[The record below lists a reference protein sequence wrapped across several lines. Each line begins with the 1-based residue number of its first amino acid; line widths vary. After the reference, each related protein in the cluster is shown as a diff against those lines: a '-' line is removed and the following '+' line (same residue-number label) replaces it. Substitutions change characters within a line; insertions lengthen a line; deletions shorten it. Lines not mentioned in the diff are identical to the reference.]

1 MPGNTLTDR
10 DLSIIYDKMSELL
23 VKEVCESLVNGQED
37 IIEKLA
43 KQLRLKMV
51 SILDKSDTQSK
62 MNDILM
68 QSINVS
74 LRKAT
79 NGPILL
85 YTLLTHNRD
94 STHVEI
100 KKILN
105 NVWKAD
111 ESVYQFRKRLITD
124 LQTPPYKEWFLAT
137 TQAGGKSKRKTR
149 RKSTRKKRNKKNKTR
164 RGGGMVDS
172 LRSKASSMKHGTIA
186 GVRGLGNKMSE
197 TGTGLVEGAKQT
209 GVGFA
214 KGAKKYSGYNW
225 ATGQSHPVDADATV
239 DDATVADA
247 TVADVTT
254 VRVPATATEIEENT
268 NELYEKYN
276 KALIDMATKKLDET
290 SGDIAKKMMNASY
303 IYMMKNGTHILDTTL
318 NSIESSIA
326 KTNLPQNV
334 LPILVVQSL
343 YQARNFVV
351 KALMDAE
358 EKRKEEPKEESKSDK
373 FEQPDESFVADFM
386 DALIE
391 KIKVE
396 VGDVDPAE

>member
-225 ATGQSHPVDADATV
+225 ATGQSLPVDVDATAAGVDATV
-239 DDATVADA
+239 S
-247 TVADVTT
+247 DVGSTAAGAP
-254 VRVPATATEIEENT
+254 VDSTATELEENT

-303 IYMMKNGTHILDTTL
+303 VYMMKNGTHILDTTL

-334 LPILVVQSL
+334 LPVLVVQSL

-351 KALMDAE
+351 KALMYAE
-358 EKRKEEPKEESKSDK
+358 EKRKEESKSDK
-373 FEQPDESFVADFM
+373 FEQPDEPFVADFM

-396 VGDVDPAE
+396 VGDVDPDE